1 MLELLQFK
9 NYSHSPSTLSPKAIE
24 YLLTNIKIKK
34 SVCILEII
42 RLIIMKMKMKLKDRS
57 HRYVINRP
65 RPRTEQKYNKSQVSQ
80 YDDVCMY

>member
-1 MLELLQFK
+1 
-9 NYSHSPSTLSPKAIE
+9 
-24 YLLTNIKIKK
+24 
-34 SVCILEII
+34 
-42 RLIIMKMKMKLKDRS
+42 MKLKDRS